1 MGPTWGCTLPP
12 CLSRRLSQRTQEVS
26 RTVRGHPEPAASAA
40 GKAATQGWSS
50 LFSGGNAGRSIVL
63 TSGVVLHGFFMFIT
77 STVLP
82 SIVAEIGGVA
92 YYAWVSTVFGIGSIA
107 GAMLTPA
114 ILRGL
119 PARRAYELGLLLFV
133 GGSICCAMAPNMA
146 VVILGRAIQGFAGG
160 LLAAVA
166 TSMIPVLFPD
176 QLRSRAIAL
185 VSSVWGP
192 ISMVGPFVGGI
203 LAQYGS
209 WRSAFVLAVPFALVV
224 GLLADRVL
232 PPRRADRARAGPIF
246 SAAQAIPMALIAGA
260 VAVLSVAS
268 VPGNTAAVIAGTG
281 LAFFC
286 LAAAVRLDRRAERRV
301 LLDGA
306 FTLASPAGAS
316 STSMMLLVL
325 GVGAGSFIPYVLSV
339 AHHTSPI
346 VAGYVAALSSL
357 AWSIAALLSA
367 GASVAASRRL
377 LALAPASVA
386 VALFGVGW
394 SLWAGSLAATAAFWT
409 LFGASVGSV
418 WPHLASRLIGYS
430 PPSERAFAGGF
441 VTTLQILAGTFGAA
455 LAGMIANLVG
465 LAHSTAPQDVAYG
478 GLLLFMGF
486 TLPPLIAV
494 FASARL
500 LRLTAGETSA
510 VQPAPAET
518 RASAD

>member
-1 MGPTWGCTLPP
+1 
-12 CLSRRLSQRTQEVS
+12 
-26 RTVRGHPEPAASAA
+26 
-40 GKAATQGWSS
+40 
-50 LFSGGNAGRSIVL
+50 
-63 TSGVVLHGFFMFIT
+63 
-77 STVLP
+77 
-82 SIVAEIGGVA
+82 
-92 YYAWVSTVFGIGSIA
+92 
-107 GAMLTPA
+107 
-114 ILRGL
+114 
-119 PARRAYELGLLLFV
+119 
-133 GGSICCAMAPNMA
+133 
-146 VVILGRAIQGFAGG
+146 
-160 LLAAVA
+160 
-166 TSMIPVLFPD
+166 
-176 QLRSRAIAL
+176 
-185 VSSVWGP
+185 
-192 ISMVGPFVGGI
+192 
-203 LAQYGS
+203 
-209 WRSAFVLAVPFALVV
+209 
-224 GLLADRVL
+224 
-232 PPRRADRARAGPIF
+232 
-246 SAAQAIPMALIAGA
+246 MALIAGA

-268 VPGNTAAVIAGTG
+268 VPGNTAAVIAGIG

-430 PPSERAFAGGF
+430 PPGERAFAGGF

-465 LAHSTAPQDVAYG
+465 LGHSTAPGTWPMADCCSSW
-478 GLLLFMGF
+478 
-486 TLPPLIAV
+486 
-494 FASARL
+494 ASPCR
-500 LRLTAGETSA
+500 
-510 VQPAPAET
+510 P
-518 RASAD
+518 

>member
-1 MGPTWGCTLPP
+1 M
-12 CLSRRLSQRTQEVS
+12 S

-40 GKAATQGWSS
+40 GKASPQGWSS

-119 PARRAYELGLLLFV
+119 PARRAYELGLLFFL
-133 GGSICCAMAPNMA
+133 GGSICCAMAPSMA

-166 TSMIPVLFPD
+166 TSLIAILFPD

-192 ISMVGPFVGGI
+192 IAMVGPFVGGI
-203 LAQYGS
+203 LAQVGS
-209 WRSAFVLAVPFALVV
+209 WRSAFVLAVPFVLVV
-224 GLLADRVL
+224 GVLADRVL
-232 PPRRADRARAGPIF
+232 PARRTERARAGSIF
-246 SAAQAIPMALIAGA
+246 SAAQALRMALIALA
-260 VAVLSVAS
+260 VLVLSVAS
-268 VPGNTAAVIAGTG
+268 VPGSTAAVIAGSG
-281 LAFFC
+281 LAVAC
-286 LAAAVRLDRRAERRV
+286 LVAAVRLDRRAERRV
-301 LLDGA
+301 LLNGA
-306 FTLASPAGAS
+306 FSLASPAGAS
-316 STSMMLLVL
+316 STAMMLLVL

-339 AHHTSPI
+339 AHPTSPI

-377 LALAPASVA
+377 LALAPAAVA

-409 LFGASVGSV
+409 LFGAGVGSV

-455 LAGMIANLVG
+455 FAGMIANLVG
-465 LAHSTAPQDVAYG
+465 LGKSTAPADVADG
-478 GLLLFMGF
+478 GLLLFLGF
-486 TLPPLIAV
+486 TLPPL
-494 FASARL
+494 FAILASTRL
-500 LRLTAGETSA
+500 LRLTAGETSTG
-510 VQPAPAET
+510 QPETAET
-518 RASAD
+518 RAQAD

>member
-1 MGPTWGCTLPP
+1 
-12 CLSRRLSQRTQEVS
+12 VS
-26 RTVRGHPEPAASAA
+26 KTVRGHQEPTAIA
-40 GKAATQGWSS
+40 GGRSSSQGWSS

-107 GAMLTPA
+107 GAMLTPP

-119 PARRAYELGLLLFV
+119 PARRAYELGLLFFLA
-133 GGSICCAMAPNMA
+133 GSILCAAAPSMA

-160 LLAAVA
+160 LLAAIA

-209 WRSAFVLAVPFALVV
+209 WRSAFVLAVPFVLVI
-224 GLLADRVL
+224 GILADRVL
-232 PPRRADRARAGPIF
+232 PSRRAERAHAGRIF
-246 SAAQAIPMALIAGA
+246 SAAQALRMALIADA
-260 VAVLSVAS
+260 VLILSVAS
-268 VPGNTAAVIAGTG
+268 VPGNTAAVIAGIG
-281 LAFFC
+281 LAVGC
-286 LAAAVRLDRRAERRV
+286 LVAAVRLDRRAERRV

-306 FTLASPAGAS
+306 FSLASPAGAS

-346 VAGYVAALSSL
+346 TAGYVAALSSL

-367 GASVAASRRL
+367 GASVTATRRL
-377 LALAPASVA
+377 LALAPMAVA

-394 SLWAGSLAATAAFWT
+394 SLWFGSLAATAACWA

-430 PPSERAFAGGF
+430 PTGERAFAGGF

-465 LAHSTAPQDVAYG
+465 LAHSTAPVDVAQG
-478 GLLLFMGF
+478 GLLLFLGF
-486 TLPPLIAV
+486 TLPPLAAV

-500 LRLTAGETSA
+500 LRLTA
-510 VQPAPAET
+510 AET
-518 RASAD
+518 AAELQQIAKRQAQAD

>member
-1 MGPTWGCTLPP
+1 
-12 CLSRRLSQRTQEVS
+12 VS
-26 RTVRGHPEPAASAA
+26 RTVHDHPEPTAVADKSS
-40 GKAATQGWSS
+40 TQGWRS

-119 PARRAYELGLLLFV
+119 PARRAYELGLLFFTV
-133 GGSICCAMAPNMA
+133 GSICCAAAQDMA

-166 TSMIPVLFPD
+166 TSLIPVLFPD

-192 ISMVGPFVGGI
+192 IAMVGPFVGGI

-209 WRSAFVLAVPFALVV
+209 WRSAFVFALPFVLVV
-224 GLLADRVL
+224 GILADRVL
-232 PPRRADRARAGPIF
+232 PSRPAERTHAGPIF
-246 SAAQAIPMALIAGA
+246 SAAQALRLALIAGA
-260 VAVLSVAS
+260 VLVLSVAS
-268 VPGNTAAVIAGTG
+268 VPGNTGAAIAGTG
-281 LAFFC
+281 LAVGC
-286 LAAAVRLDRRAERRV
+286 LVTAVRLDRRAQRRV

-306 FTLASPAGAS
+306 FSLASPAGAS

-367 GASVAASRRL
+367 GASVAANRRL
-377 LALAPASVA
+377 LAVAPAAVA

-394 SLWAGSLAATAAFWT
+394 SLWAGSLLATAAFWT
-409 LFGASVGSV
+409 LFGASVGMV
-418 WPHLASRLIGYS
+418 WPHLAARLIGYS
-430 PPSERAFAGGF
+430 PMTERAFAGGF

-465 LAHSTAPQDVAYG
+465 LAKSTAPADVAHG

-486 TLPPLIAV
+486 TLPAVCAV

-500 LRLTAGETSA
+500 LRLTVGEMSAG
-510 VQPAPAET
+510 QPATAKRHEL
-518 RASAD
+518 

>member
-1 MGPTWGCTLPP
+1 
-12 CLSRRLSQRTQEVS
+12 VS
-26 RTVRGHPEPAASAA
+26 RTVHDHSEPAARKFTAIADGGSSA
-40 GKAATQGWSS
+40 QGWSS
-50 LFSGGNAGRSIVL
+50 LFSGSNAGRSIVL

-119 PARRAYELGLLLFV
+119 SARRTYELGLVFFLA
-133 GGSICCAMAPNMA
+133 GSICCAAAPSMA

-166 TSMIPVLFPD
+166 TSMIPILFPD
-176 QLRSRAIAL
+176 QLRSRAVAL

-192 ISMVGPFVGGI
+192 ISLVGPFVGGI

-209 WRSAFVLAVPFALVV
+209 WRSAFVLALPFVVVV
-224 GLLADRVL
+224 GILADRVL
-232 PPRRADRARAGPIF
+232 PSRRAERAHAGPIF
-246 SAAQAIPMALIAGA
+246 SAAQALRMALIAAA
-260 VAVLSVAS
+260 VLVLSVAS

-281 LAFFC
+281 VAVGC
-286 LAAAVRLDRRAERRV
+286 LVAAVRLDRRAQRRV

-316 STSMMLLVL
+316 STAMMLLVL

-367 GASVAASRRL
+367 GASVVSSRRL
-377 LALAPASVA
+377 LALAPAAVA
-386 VALFGVGW
+386 IALFGVGW
-394 SLWAGSLAATAAFWT
+394 SLWAVSLAATAAFWT
-409 LFGASVGSV
+409 LFGASVGSA

-430 PPSERAFAGGF
+430 ATSERAFAGGF

-455 LAGMIANLVG
+455 FAGMIANLVG
-465 LAHSTAPQDVAYG
+465 LGKSTAPADVADG

-486 TLPPLIAV
+486 TLPAL
-494 FASARL
+494 FAAFAAARL
-500 LRLTAGETSA
+500 LRLTVGETSA
-510 VQPAPAET
+510 GQQAAAIPSEY
-518 RASAD
+518 

>member
-1 MGPTWGCTLPP
+1 M
-12 CLSRRLSQRTQEVS
+12 RRKVHD
-26 RTVRGHPEPAASAA
+26 HPEPTAIAA
-40 GKAATQGWSS
+40 GKASPQGWSS
-50 LFSGGNAGRSIVL
+50 LFSGGNAGYSIVL

-119 PARRAYELGLLLFV
+119 PARRAYELGLLFFTV
-133 GGSICCAMAPNMA
+133 GSICCATAQDMA

-192 ISMVGPFVGGI
+192 IAMVGPFVGGI

-209 WRSAFVLAVPFALVV
+209 WRSAFVLALPFVLVV

-232 PPRRADRARAGPIF
+232 PSRQAERTRGGPIF
-246 SAAQAIPMALIAGA
+246 SAAQALRMALIAGA
-260 VAVLSVAS
+260 VLVLSVAS
-268 VPGNTAAVIAGTG
+268 VPGSTAAVIVGAG
-281 LAFFC
+281 LAIAC
-286 LAAAVRLDRRAERRV
+286 LVVAVRLDRRAQRRV

-306 FTLASPAGAS
+306 FSLASPPGAS
-316 STSMMLLVL
+316 STAMMLLVL

-367 GASVAASRRL
+367 GASLASSRRL
-377 LALAPASVA
+377 LALAPAAVA

-409 LFGASVGSV
+409 LFGAGVGTV

-430 PPSERAFAGGF
+430 PTTERPFAGGF

-455 LAGMIANLVG
+455 FAGMIANLVG
-465 LAHSTAPQDVAYG
+465 LAKSTAPVDVAHG
-478 GLLLFMGF
+478 GLMLFLAF
-486 TLPPLIAV
+486 TLAPLIAV

-500 LRLTAGETSA
+500 LRLTVGEA
-510 VQPAPAET
+510 RVRQPVAAEPKL
-518 RASAD
+518 

>member
-1 MGPTWGCTLPP
+1 M
-12 CLSRRLSQRTQEVS
+12 S
-26 RTVRGHPEPAASAA
+26 RTVHDHSEPAV
-40 GKAATQGWSS
+40 GKPPAIADGSSTQGWSR

-63 TSGVVLHGFFMFIT
+63 TSDVVLHGFFMFIT

-119 PARRAYELGLLLFV
+119 PARRAYELGLWFFM
-133 GGSICCAMAPNMA
+133 GGSICCAMAPDMA

-166 TSMIPVLFPD
+166 TSMIPILFPD

-192 ISMVGPFVGGI
+192 ISMLGPFVGGI

-209 WRSAFVLAVPFALVV
+209 WRSAFVLALPFVVVV
-224 GLLADRVL
+224 GILADRVL
-232 PPRRADRARAGPIF
+232 PSRRAERAHGPIF
-246 SAAQAIPMALIAGA
+246 SAAQALRMALIAGA
-260 VAVLSVAS
+260 VLVLSVAS

-281 LAFFC
+281 IAVGC
-286 LAAAVRLDRRAERRV
+286 LVAAVRLDRRAQRRV

-316 STSMMLLVL
+316 SKAMMLIVL

-339 AHHTSPI
+339 AHHASPI

-367 GASVAASRRL
+367 SASVASNRRL
-377 LALAPASVA
+377 LALAPAAVA

-430 PPSERAFAGGF
+430 PTSERAFAGGF

-455 LAGMIANLVG
+455 FAGMIANLVG
-465 LAHSTAPQDVAYG
+465 LAKSTAPADVAHG

-486 TLPPLIAV
+486 TLPALFAA

-500 LRLTAGETSA
+500 LRLTAGEISA
-510 VQPAPAET
+510 GQKVTAERHEPA
-518 RASAD
+518 D

>member
-1 MGPTWGCTLPP
+1 MG
-12 CLSRRLSQRTQEVS
+12 

-133 GGSICCAMAPNMA
+133 GGSICCAAAPNMA
-146 VVILGRAIQGFAGG
+146 VVILGRAVQGFAGG

-224 GLLADRVL
+224 GILADRVL

-246 SAAQAIPMALIAGA
+246 RQ
-260 VAVLSVAS
+260 
-268 VPGNTAAVIAGTG
+268 
-281 LAFFC
+281 
-286 LAAAVRLDRRAERRV
+286 RRPFR
-301 LLDGA
+301 
-306 FTLASPAGAS
+306 
-316 STSMMLLVL
+316 
-325 GVGAGSFIPYVLSV
+325 
-339 AHHTSPI
+339 
-346 VAGYVAALSSL
+346 
-357 AWSIAALLSA
+357 
-367 GASVAASRRL
+367 
-377 LALAPASVA
+377 
-386 VALFGVGW
+386 
-394 SLWAGSLAATAAFWT
+394 
-409 LFGASVGSV
+409 
-418 WPHLASRLIGYS
+418 WP
-430 PPSERAFAGGF
+430 
-441 VTTLQILAGTFGAA
+441 
-455 LAGMIANLVG
+455 
-465 LAHSTAPQDVAYG
+465 
-478 GLLLFMGF
+478 
-486 TLPPLIAV
+486 
-494 FASARL
+494 
-500 LRLTAGETSA
+500 
-510 VQPAPAET
+510 
-518 RASAD
+518 

>member
-1 MGPTWGCTLPP
+1 L
-12 CLSRRLSQRTQEVS
+12 LSQRTLKVS
-26 RTVRGHPEPAASAA
+26 RAVHDHSEPTA
-40 GKAATQGWSS
+40 GKATVAGKSSTQGWSG

-82 SIVAEIGGVA
+82 SIVAEVGGVA

-107 GAMLTPA
+107 GAMLTPP

-119 PARRAYELGLLLFV
+119 PARRAYELGLLFFV
-133 GGSICCAMAPNMA
+133 GGSICCAAAPTMA

-166 TSMIPVLFPD
+166 TSMIPILFPD
-176 QLRSRAIAL
+176 HLRSRAVAL

-192 ISMVGPFVGGI
+192 ISLVGPFVGGI

-209 WRSAFVLAVPFALVV
+209 WRSAFVFALPFVLVV
-224 GLLADRVL
+224 GILADRVL
-232 PPRRADRARAGPIF
+232 PSRQAERVHGGPIF
-246 SAAQAIPMALIAGA
+246 SAGQALRLALIAGA
-260 VAVLSVAS
+260 VLVLSVAS
-268 VPGNTAAVIAGTG
+268 VPGNTEAAIAGTG
-281 LAFFC
+281 IAVVC
-286 LAAAVRLDRRAERRV
+286 LVTAVRLDRRAQRRV

-325 GVGAGSFIPYVLSV
+325 GVGASSFIPYVLSV

-367 GASVAASRRL
+367 GASVAWNQRL
-377 LALAPASVA
+377 LALAPAAVA

-430 PPSERAFAGGF
+430 PASERAFAGGF

-455 LAGMIANLVG
+455 FAGMIANLVG
-465 LAHSTAPQDVAYG
+465 LGKSTTPVDVAYD
-478 GLLLFMGF
+478 GLLLFMAF

-500 LRLTAGETSA
+500 LRLTIGETSA
-510 VQPAPAET
+510 GPRPL
-518 RASAD
+518 

>member
-1 MGPTWGCTLPP
+1 
-12 CLSRRLSQRTQEVS
+12 VS
-26 RTVRGHPEPAASAA
+26 RTVHDHPEPAA
-40 GKAATQGWSS
+40 GWRS

-82 SIVAEIGGVA
+82 SIVAEVGGVA

-119 PARRAYELGLLLFV
+119 PARRTYELGLLFFLA
-133 GGSICCAMAPNMA
+133 GSICCAAAPSMA

-166 TSMIPVLFPD
+166 TSMIPILFPD
-176 QLRSRAIAL
+176 RLRSRAIAL

-192 ISMVGPFVGGI
+192 VSLVGPFVGGI

-209 WRSAFVLAVPFALVV
+209 WRSAFVFALPFVLV
-224 GLLADRVL
+224 IGILADRVL
-232 PPRRADRARAGPIF
+232 PSRQAERPHAGSIF
-246 SAAQAIPMALIAGA
+246 SAAQALRMALIAGA
-260 VAVLSVAS
+260 VLVLSVAS
-268 VPGNTAAVIAGTG
+268 VPGNMAAAIAGTG
-281 LAFFC
+281 IAVVC
-286 LAAAVRLDRRAERRV
+286 LVTAVRLDRRTQRRV

-367 GASVAASRRL
+367 GASVASSRRL
-377 LALAPASVA
+377 LALAPAAVA

-394 SLWAGSLAATAAFWT
+394 SLWAGSLAATAALWT

-430 PPSERAFAGGF
+430 PPTERAFAGGF

-465 LAHSTAPQDVAYG
+465 LAKSTAAADVAHG
-478 GLLLFMGF
+478 GLMLFMVF

-494 FASARL
+494 LASARL
-500 LRLTAGETSA
+500 LRLTVGETQA
-510 VQPAPAET
+510 RQPATAEPK
-518 RASAD
+518 R

>member
-1 MGPTWGCTLPP
+1 MP
-12 CLSRRLSQRTQEVS
+12 
-26 RTVRGHPEPAASAA
+26 
-40 GKAATQGWSS
+40 
-50 LFSGGNAGRSIVL
+50 
-63 TSGVVLHGFFMFIT
+63 
-77 STVLP
+77 
-82 SIVAEIGGVA
+82 
-92 YYAWVSTVFGIGSIA
+92 GS
-107 GAMLTPA
+107 
-114 ILRGL
+114 
-119 PARRAYELGLLLFV
+119 
-133 GGSICCAMAPNMA
+133 
-146 VVILGRAIQGFAGG
+146 
-160 LLAAVA
+160 
-166 TSMIPVLFPD
+166 
-176 QLRSRAIAL
+176 
-185 VSSVWGP
+185 
-192 ISMVGPFVGGI
+192 
-203 LAQYGS
+203 
-209 WRSAFVLAVPFALVV
+209 
-224 GLLADRVL
+224 
-232 PPRRADRARAGPIF
+232 
-246 SAAQAIPMALIAGA
+246 
-260 VAVLSVAS
+260 
-268 VPGNTAAVIAGTG
+268 TAAVIAGTA
-281 LAFFC
+281 LALFC

-367 GASVAASRRL
+367 GASLAASRRL
-377 LALAPASVA
+377 LALAPACVA
-386 VALFGVGW
+386 LALFGVGW

-430 PPSERAFAGGF
+430 PPTERAFAGGF

-465 LAHSTAPQDVAYG
+465 LGHSTAPEDVAYG

-486 TLPPLIAV
+486 TLPPVIAV
-494 FASARL
+494 LASARL
-500 LRLTAGETSA
+500 LRLTVGEASA